1 MYVRYKAGSMCF
13 YFFHLNFSI
22 CFQISGHFTTA
33 TEHVW
38 LTLLFH
44 TYLITV
50 LNDLTENTYSVLD
63 SIKVIEKS

>member
-33 TEHVW
+33 YMCDW
-38 LTLLFH
+38 PYYF

-50 LNDLTENTYSVLD
+50 LNDLTENTYAVLD